1 MNKNKLKVKWLL
13 GIYKVLPNYPSQED
27 ILFDLVEFLYQK
39 DQIKDS
45 FTKSIFKLIYNK
57 QYSSLQEKIDIA
69 FNELLELEILKI
81 HETKNKEWYIIDTT
95 KVDYLN

>member
-13 GIYKVLPNYPSQED
+13 GIYKVLPNYPTQED

-39 DQIKDS
+39 DQINDS
-45 FTKSIFKLIYNK
+45 FTISIFKLIYNK
-57 QYSSLQEKIDIA
+57 QYSGLQAKIDIA
-69 FNELLELEILKI
+69 FNELLDLEILKV